1 MPLVNSNSY
10 YDFPLEMLQNY
21 EWKRMKNLLL
31 CMKMENRLC
40 GETGE
45 AVCAEFGFKGNFD
58 VVKEKLWS
66 LMNEIRKNGFKES
79 DRNEL
84 FVRHQRLLKHQLEQD
99 NNPYLVKYNAVRKQG
114 LEKAI
119 KILDAMRKSKENL
132 HKSKE
137 CLCFNNN

>member
-1 MPLVNSNSY
+1 
-10 YDFPLEMLQNY
+10 
-21 EWKRMKNLLL
+21 
-31 CMKMENRLC
+31 MKMENRLC

-45 AVCAEFGFKGNFD
+45 AVVAEFGFKGDFES
-58 VVKEKLWS
+58 VKQQLWS
-66 LMNEIRKNGFKES
+66 LMDDIRKKGLKES

-99 NNPYLVKYNAVRKQG
+99 NNPYLVKYNAIRKQG

-137 CLCFNNN
+137 CLCFNNS